1 MKISEWIT
9 PLMIA
14 LVASVLPT
22 HATAAQETATSV
34 VAGTGIY
41 AELNGGVDSKKA
53 KAGDA
58 ITLHTTEAVKSS
70 DDRMILPKGTK
81 VIGHVT
87 QSEAEAKGANKA
99 TLGLAFDKALLK
111 DGHEVP
117 LNVIVQA
124 IGAPVSHSVDPG
136 ASPPESGVAQGT
148 VRSSPMGGRSASTA
162 SQPPTSGVSAGA
174 TVPDVNPQ
182 GQLGPSSHG
191 VVGMH
196 GLTLN
201 RATANNTLVAVVTS
215 DGKNVHLDSGTRF
228 LLVEQNAEYAGA
240 VKKQD

>member
-1 MKISEWIT
+1 MKISGWKT
-9 PLMIA
+9 SLMIA

-22 HATAAQETATSV
+22 HARAAQETAATV

-41 AELNGGVDSKKA
+41 AELNGDVDSKKA

-70 DDRMILPKGTK
+70 DDRIILPKGTK
-81 VIGHVT
+81 VTGRVT
-87 QSEAEAKGANKA
+87 QSEAKSKGANES
-99 TLGLAFDKALLK
+99 TLGLAFDKAVLK

-124 IGAPVSHSVDPG
+124 IGAPVSHSIDPG

-148 VRSSPMGGRSASTA
+148 VRSSPMGSGRSSPTA
-162 SQPPTSGVSAGA
+162 SQPPTSGVSSGA
-174 TVPDVNPQ
+174 TVQDLSPQ
-182 GQLGPSSHG
+182 VQLGPSSHG

-196 GLTLN
+196 GLTLS
-201 RATANNTLVAVVTS
+201 RATANNALVAVVTS
-215 DGKNVHLDSGTRF
+215 EGKNVHLEGRTRF
-228 LLVEQNAEYAGA
+228 LLVEQNAEAPA
-240 VKKQD
+240 Q